1 MNKKKKVTEEQVSES
16 FKKSF
21 YKRFGYTPL
30 IVLEKPSSK
39 RPSLIMSL
47 EELDGYFK
55 TFIDSTPGARGYS
68 LISKHRY
75 REIVDFRFMFAHLA
89 RSMEYKFTTIGK
101 YLKKHHSTII
111 HYENTFKDM
120 METSDSFK
128 EKYNKIFNYIK
139 TKTNDKL
146 SAVANPDE
154 KWCKS

>member
-47 EELDGYFK
+47 EELDGYFRI
-55 TFIDSTPGARGYS
+55 FIDKTPGCKGYS
-68 LISKHRY
+68 LTSKHRY

-89 RSMEYKFTTIGK
+89 RSMEYKLTTIGK
-101 YLKKHHSTII
+101 YLKKHHSSII

-128 EKYNKIFNYIK
+128 EKYTQVFNYIK
-139 TKTNDKL
+139 NKANDKL
-146 SAVANPDE
+146 SIVVDPDE
-154 KWCKS
+154 KWGKS